1 MVRLKGFVK
10 IAGCSDLLAE
20 IGQGPSKDSTIAQ
33 LFGFEDTSC
42 EPRGHSFNMAAFLFN
57 K

>member
-33 LFGFEDTSC
+33 LFRFEDTSC